1 MQGKTILAF
10 RRIVLNQWCIVVT
23 RRKEGCMTPPAG
35 VVFLSMAD
43 HYIKQRTD
51 ELFDMSA

>member
-1 MQGKTILAF
+1 
-10 RRIVLNQWCIVVT
+10 
-23 RRKEGCMTPPAG
+23 MTPPAG